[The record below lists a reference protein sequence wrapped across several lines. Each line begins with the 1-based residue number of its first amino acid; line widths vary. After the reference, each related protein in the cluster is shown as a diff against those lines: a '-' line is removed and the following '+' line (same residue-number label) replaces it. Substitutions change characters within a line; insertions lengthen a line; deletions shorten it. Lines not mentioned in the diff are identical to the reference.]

1 MIRRI
6 LPQRRSAETFQLR
19 FWNQPVSVTIGY
31 YDDDTPGEIFI
42 DAGKSGQDV
51 QSTARDAAVVLSIAL
66 QHGATVDTIQ
76 HALTRLGD
84 GSAASLLGVVIDRLS
99 VLTLDAAKLAAPSAT
114 DPSNIGGN
122 R

>member
-1 MIRRI
+1 MSRRI

-19 FWNQPVSVTIGY
+19 FWNQPVSVTVGY

-42 DAGKSGQDV
+42 DAGKTGQHV
-51 QSTARDAAVVLSIAL
+51 QSTARDAAVVLSLAL

-84 GSAASLLGVVIDRLS
+84 GSPASILGIVVDRLS
-99 VLTLDAAKLAAPSAT
+99 DLAVDAAKSVAPSAT
-114 DPSNIGGN
+114 EGGQH
-122 R
+122 